1 MLGGGHARQTLPP
14 HSLTETFAT
23 CIDGHVAKGGH
34 ASTGDLILMANRTLR
49 IQDEGEV
56 AVPQTAATRTPRGK
70 GQA

>member
-1 MLGGGHARQTLPP
+1 MPAR
-14 HSLTETFAT
+14 HSRRIPLTETFAT
-23 CIDGHVAKGGH
+23 WIDGHVAKGGY

-56 AVPQTAATRTPRGK
+56 AVPQTVATRTPRDK